1 MGDAVTTGARWDVG
15 LPFALASEVI
25 KTRWVNILE
34 DKYGVVTGTGVG
46 TSVAR
51 ANSAGINAAAATGGP
66 TGVVFCPSD
75 VTIEIYDPVQFGG
88 HVHMTGASFNWVG
101 PVNGATPL
109 LVRSYDGGAIRLYDK
124 YIYLPNLTGVGNVW
138 VAASPDTW
146 GTTTGPELCNLEAC
160 TVNMGR
166 VWGFA
171 TGLSTTSRDA
181 GAFTG
186 VTIGLGDL
194 HANKIGVWL
203 FCGAPGNDYVA
214 DNLFLGGGI
223 SAAGATT
230 DGLAGTYG
238 IRLDT
243 DNSHNAMTNNVFV
256 KPSLQGTFEYMI
268 FLKRSEDNE
277 FHKPRLESQGPSK
290 VRFDELAYG
299 NVIVSGA
306 GSYINHNQITIE
318 HATGV
323 LAGGG
328 NQIRGVLRRPDALT
342 DYRRINKIDR
352 ADGFSFGPLIP
363 GVANAGG
370 TFSID
375 PTTATPGIKAGPGTN
390 PSNAAEV
397 FDTELWRSSADHW
410 YTPDSFEAGTLVL
423 PASATPAQ
431 TGEGSVVWDSDDD
444 HLTVGTGAGRKT
456 LANSDDTLPAAVT
469 FLSIAKWGVS

>member
-25 KTRWVNILE
+25 KTRWVNVLE
-34 DKYGVVTGTGVG
+34 DKYGVTTGTGVG
-46 TSVAR
+46 TSVAT
-51 ANSAGINAAAATGGP
+51 ANSAGVNAAAATAGP
-66 TGVVFCPSD
+66 TGVVFCPAD

-88 HVHMTGASFNWVG
+88 HVHMTGATFSWVG
-101 PVNGATPL
+101 PVNGVTAL
-109 LVRSYDGGAIRLYDK
+109 LVRSYAGGETRLNDK
-124 YIYLPNLTGVGNVW
+124 YIYLPNLTGIGVVW
-138 VAASPDTW
+138 VGASPDTW
-146 GTTTGPELCNLEAC
+146 GTTTGLELCNLEAC
-160 TVNMGR
+160 TVWMGR

-171 TGLSTTSRDA
+171 TGLSTTSRDG

-243 DNSHNAMTNNVFV
+243 DISHNALTNNVFT

-268 FLKRSEDNE
+268 FLKRAEDNE
-277 FHKPRLESQGPSK
+277 FYKARLESQGPSK
-290 VRFDELAYG
+290 IRFDSVAYG
-299 NVIVSGA
+299 NVIVPGA
-306 GSYINHNQITIE
+306 GSYINDQITIE
-318 HATGV
+318 QITGT

-328 NQIRGVLRRPDALT
+328 NKIVGAIRRPAALT
-342 DYRRINKIDR
+342 DYRRISKIDR

-390 PSNAAEV
+390 TSNTAEV

-423 PASATPAQ
+423 PASASPAQ
-431 TGEGSVVWDSDDD
+431 SAEGSAVWDSALD

-456 LANSDDTLPAAVT
+456 MANTDDTLPAAVT